1 MASQDRE
8 VTCTTGGRCVV
19 CLLGGS
25 ALSRAAYATLLQE
38 ALHLPVAAESD
49 FRPVSVW
56 TALRTQ
62 PDVAIVEADAA
73 RPEVLDAVE
82 MMVRLRP
89 SVRILA
95 VSAAVEPEH
104 VELWARC
111 PLAGYVVKDGGLDE
125 FRAAVRAVVT
135 GGEYFSPGIAQLLA
149 RAAHATARVHTLSPR
164 EAELLPLLAR
174 GLTLRDAALAMSI
187 TYKTADSHRSNLL
200 RKLNLRDR
208 VELARYAIRQGLIE
222 A

>member
-1 MASQDRE
+1 MASPDRDM
-8 VTCTTGGRCVV
+8 TSAACGRCVV

-25 ALSRAAYATLLQE
+25 ALSRAAYATLLRE
-38 ALHLPVAAESD
+38 SLHLPVAAESD

-56 TALRTQ
+56 NALRAQ

-73 RPEVLDAVE
+73 RAEVLDALD

-89 SVRILA
+89 GIRILA

-111 PLAGYVVKDGGLDE
+111 RLAGYVVKDGGLEE
-125 FRAAVRAVVT
+125 FRIAVRAVVQ
-135 GGEYFSPGIAQLLA
+135 GGEHFSPGIAQLLA
-149 RAAHATARVHTLSPR
+149 RAANAAARVHTLSPR

-174 GLTLRDAALAMSI
+174 GLTLRDAATEMSI
-187 TYKTADSHRSNLL
+187 TYKTADSYRSNLL